1 MLRGASIHPTR
12 ASRCWAGQL
21 PRVLRMLFWKEK
33 TEAQGLIS
41 HLTSADATASSHFTQ
56 PMFLATAKKK
66 ESKGPLES
74 SGLRYTESDPT
85 TVSTSLRAASWASPR
100 ATAIGIPWRLTDE
113 IRHSSSFGF
122 NHHKQ
127 TLGKARTFSTEHL
140 PHKEESCSH

>member
-21 PRVLRMLFWKEK
+21 PRVLRLLFWKEILK
-33 TEAQGLIS
+33 HRVSSPTWSAQMLLQV
-41 HLTSADATASSHFTQ
+41 LTLHNRCSWLQ
-56 PMFLATAKKK
+56 QRKRNAKVLWK
-66 ESKGPLES
+66 
-74 SGLRYTESDPT
+74 GLRYTESDPT

-127 TLGKARTFSTEHL
+127 TLGKAHMFSTEHL
-140 PHKEESCSH
+140 SHKEESCSH

>member
-66 ESKGPLES
+66 ECKGPLERS
-74 SGLRYTESDPT
+74 KVYWIRPHYCLNKPQ
-85 TVSTSLRAASWASPR
+85 SLSWASPR